1 MAYIQAQRTAVI
13 GHQGPLHSWPL
24 ITRKKVIPKAPMD
37 SVTTL
42 INSFK
47 AQNVTIK
54 RWAGRGFW
62 AVMDQG
68 LFATSNLILNILLA
82 RWITPAEY
90 GAFTVSYTIFLLLG
104 TFHTALITEPMLVF
118 GSGKYKDCFFQYLRV
133 LLRGHCLFTTI
144 VGALFAAAALVFA
157 VTTRSHLTPALFGL
171 SIAGPFILFQW
182 LMRRA
187 CYVNMQPQFAAY
199 SGAVYMVLMLL
210 GAYGLYHFA
219 WLGSATALGIMALSS
234 LASGIWLVKK
244 LTPIQ
249 ESRYSGTLQKD
260 SRQDHWEY
268 GKWALGTAM
277 LTWIPGNLNCLLLP
291 IWGNLQDAG
300 AYRALLNLFLPVMH
314 ITTAVGGLLIPT
326 FVNVRDSEK
335 FSKLIYRLFILFIIT
350 PTIYWL
356 ILGLTAE
363 PLIQFLYAEKYV
375 YFSKLLWIAGLIPII
390 AAVVA
395 VSGAVLRALE
405 LPNKVFIAYAWSTAT
420 TLTIGV
426 GLLIMLGVKG
436 ALIGWFLSYAVAGA
450 VLVSMA
456 VITQR

>member
-1 MAYIQAQRTAVI
+1 MN
-13 GHQGPLHSWPL
+13 
-24 ITRKKVIPKAPMD
+24 

-62 AVMDQG
+62 ALMDQG
-68 LFATSNLILNILLA
+68 LFATSNFILNILLA

-144 VGALFAAAALVFA
+144 IGAFFAAAALVFA
-157 VTTRSHLTPALFGL
+157 VTTHSHLTPALFGL

-219 WLGSATALGIMALSS
+219 WLGSVTALGIMALSS

-249 ESRYSGTLQKD
+249 ESRYTGTLQKD
-260 SRQDHWEY
+260 SRQDHWKY

-277 LTWIPGNLNCLLLP
+277 LTWIPGNINYLLLP

-300 AYRALLNLFLPVMH
+300 TYRALLNLFLPVMH

-326 FVNVRDSEK
+326 FVNVRDNEK

-350 PTIYWL
+350 PIIYWL
-356 ILGLTAE
+356 ILGLTGQ
-363 PLIQFLYAEKYV
+363 PLIQFLYAGKYV

-395 VSGAVLRALE
+395 VSGAVLSALE
-405 LPNKVFIAYAWSTAT
+405 LPNKVFIANAWSTAA

-436 ALIGWFLSYAVAGA
+436 ALIGWFLSYAIAGA

-456 VITQR
+456 VITQHNVSK